1 MDSNEDQRL
10 DEIEEEISSLLGSR
24 TGIISQL
31 KTLHQKSNDLNDKM
45 RSVSSRFDSG
55 RKDLKSDYSESRS
68 FRESR
73 GKVLEEIRV
82 IRTTISSLQGIMAES
97 EKSSG
102 IGNEKMITDQLDQV
116 DWKLQTAKLT
126 RDEEKELVECIRIL
140 EGRLSKLKKA
150 SATRQEL
157 EQLFGVIREMKV
169 KLNDIEVF
177 RDNLQEKITAKK
189 DAVTADL
196 TTYGNLSGEMNRC
209 INDIINLDGLLQ
221 KEHDQIS
228 QLKTK
233 KHEIL
238 KTIKS
243 RDDNVR
249 AAKRAVTIKEE
260 TGKAKQKLHEGK
272 SLSLEELKL
281 AFDHDDEYLK

>member
-10 DEIEEEISSLLGSR
+10 DKIEEEISSLLGSR

-102 IGNEKMITDQLDQV
+102 IGNEKMITDQLYQI

-150 SATRQEL
+150 SATTV
-157 EQLFGVIREMKV
+157 GP
-169 KLNDIEVF
+169 
-177 RDNLQEKITAKK
+177 
-189 DAVTADL
+189 
-196 TTYGNLSGEMNRC
+196 
-209 INDIINLDGLLQ
+209 
-221 KEHDQIS
+221 IS
-228 QLKTK
+228 
-233 KHEIL
+233 I
-238 KTIKS
+238 
-243 RDDNVR
+243 
-249 AAKRAVTIKEE
+249 
-260 TGKAKQKLHEGK
+260 
-272 SLSLEELKL
+272 
-281 AFDHDDEYLK
+281 F

>member
-10 DEIEEEISSLLGSR
+10 DAIEEEISSLLGSR

>member
-102 IGNEKMITDQLDQV
+102 IGNEKMITDQLDQI

>member
-82 IRTTISSLQGIMAES
+82 IRTTISSLQGIMVES

-140 EGRLSKLKKA
+140 EGGLSKLKKA

-189 DAVTADL
+189 GAVTADL